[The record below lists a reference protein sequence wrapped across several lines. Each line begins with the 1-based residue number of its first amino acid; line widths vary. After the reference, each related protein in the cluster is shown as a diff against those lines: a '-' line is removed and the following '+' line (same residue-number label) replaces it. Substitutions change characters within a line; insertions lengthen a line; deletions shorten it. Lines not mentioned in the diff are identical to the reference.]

1 MTRLTEKQI
10 AEIHALRD
18 QSVSYRKIAITMG
31 ISIDTI
37 KSHCRRH
44 GKTPNG
50 HFADDT
56 VKKDE
61 FTPEKPSN
69 AHQRMAQPE
78 PICEVTLSYSS
89 RDANALPFLLETLTS
104 VFSGR

>member
-1 MTRLTEKQI
+1 MARLTETQI
-10 AEIHALRD
+10 AEIHALRG
-18 QSVSYRKIAITMG
+18 QNVSYRRIAITMG

-44 GKTPNG
+44 GKAPIS

-56 VKKDE
+56 VKKE
-61 FTPEKPSN
+61 NFTVEKPSN
-69 AHQRMAQPE
+69 VHRRMAQPE
-78 PICEVTLSYSS
+78 PICEVTISYSS
-89 RDANALPFLLETLTS
+89 RDADALPFLLETLTS

>member
-1 MTRLTEKQI
+1 MARLTEKQI
-10 AEIHALRD
+10 AEIHTLRD

-44 GKTPNG
+44 GKAPVS

-69 AHQRMAQPE
+69 AHQRVAQPE

-89 RDANALPFLLETLTS
+89 RDADALPFLLETLTS
-104 VFSGR
+104 IFSGR

>member
-1 MTRLTEKQI
+1 MARLTEKQI
-10 AEIHALRD
+10 AEIHTLRD

-44 GKTPNG
+44 GKAPTS

-56 VKKDE
+56 VKKE
-61 FTPEKPSN
+61 NFTVEKPSN
-69 AHQRMAQPE
+69 VHRRMAQPE
-78 PICEVTLSYSS
+78 PICEVTISYSS
-89 RDANALPFLLETLTS
+89 RDADALPFLMETLTS
-104 VFSGR
+104 LFPGR

>member
-18 QSVSYRKIAITMG
+18 QSVSYRKIAVTMG

-44 GKTPNG
+44 GKVPIS

-56 VKKDE
+56 VKK
-61 FTPEKPSN
+61 EKHRSENPSN
-69 AHQRMAQPE
+69 VHRRMAQPE
-78 PICEVTLSYSS
+78 PICEVTISYSS
-89 RDANALPFLLETLTS
+89 RDADALPFLLETLTS
-104 VFSGR
+104 IFSGR